1 MMIRNNSSISSGFR
15 AWILVAL
22 LLVPAA
28 SFWTSATSN
37 DCYISSLNS
46 AVDSQTQQYSRN
58 ITPNSSSFTIR
69 NCKYADLGVV
79 ADIILA
85 SFYQT
90 STSPFKNLYRLGELN
105 RLQQNFPYN
114 DLDRHIML
122 VATLTDSNEVVAFCD
137 VDARPATRPIDPP
150 RPYLSDLAVRPD
162 CRRRGIAKKMV
173 QECERTAR
181 QDMNRNELYIR
192 VEEKNTAAVS
202 MYDGLGYEPL
212 EHHIFGV
219 QDTTVLLRKDLSKD
233 EPFTLDYVV

>member
-1 MMIRNNSSISSGFR
+1 MAIRSISCISSGLR
-15 AWILVAL
+15 AWIIVAL
-22 LLVPAA
+22 LLAP
-28 SFWTSATSN
+28 ATSLWTLGTPSHR
-37 DCYISSLNS
+37 YISSLNS
-46 AVDSQTQQYSRN
+46 AVDSQPQQYAHTT
-58 ITPNSSSFTIR
+58 TPNSPSFKIR

-90 STSPFKNLYRLGELN
+90 STSPFKNLYRLAELN

-122 VATLTDSNEVVAFCD
+122 VATLTDSNEIVAFCD

-173 QECERTAR
+173 QECERTAHY
-181 QDMNRNELYIR
+181 DMNRHELYIR
-192 VEEKNTAAVS
+192 VEEKNTAAVD

-219 QDTTVLLRKDLSKD
+219 QDTTVLLRKDLSKN
-233 EPFTLDYVV
+233 EPFVLDYVV